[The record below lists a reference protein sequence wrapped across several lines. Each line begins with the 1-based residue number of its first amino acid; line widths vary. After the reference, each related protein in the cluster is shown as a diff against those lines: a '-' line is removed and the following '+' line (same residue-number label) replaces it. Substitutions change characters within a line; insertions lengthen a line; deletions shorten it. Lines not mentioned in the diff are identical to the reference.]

1 MSIPKKYLNSKVIWI
16 SASIVL
22 ALGLFVLGL
31 YIGFAHRSYVSRV
44 TGISNSEAPAG
55 ISADFEP
62 FWKVWN
68 IIDQKYPDANGVS
81 AQDRVYGAIKGLVG
95 SIGDPYSVYF
105 PPQDSK
111 DFKDV
116 INGSFEGI
124 GMEVGI
130 KDKIL
135 TVVAPLKG
143 TPAEA
148 AGIKAGDKLIK
159 IGNVT
164 TSDMS
169 VDKAVELIR
178 GPKGTTV
185 KLTIYHD
192 GATAPVEISVTRDT
206 INIPTLDEILRPDG
220 VYVITLYNFDA
231 ASDNLMRNALKNFAA
246 SGSKSL
252 VLDLR
257 GNPGGYLDSAVD
269 MASFFLSEGDTVVTE
284 DFGSNGTQQI
294 YRSKGF
300 SLLDLKNIKVAI
312 LVDKGSASASE
323 ILAGALNQHNVAPLI
338 GETTYGKGSV
348 QEVVDITKDTTLK
361 ITVAKW
367 LTPDGTWIS
376 KKGLTPTIPVT
387 LTAANTANH
396 ADPVLDRALQYFK
409 TGK

>member
-148 AGIKAGDKLIK
+148 AHQD
-159 IGNVT
+159 
-164 TSDMS
+164 
-169 VDKAVELIR
+169 
-178 GPKGTTV
+178 
-185 KLTIYHD
+185 
-192 GATAPVEISVTRDT
+192 
-206 INIPTLDEILRPDG
+206 
-220 VYVITLYNFDA
+220 
-231 ASDNLMRNALKNFAA
+231 
-246 SGSKSL
+246 
-252 VLDLR
+252 
-257 GNPGGYLDSAVD
+257 
-269 MASFFLSEGDTVVTE
+269 
-284 DFGSNGTQQI
+284 
-294 YRSKGF
+294 
-300 SLLDLKNIKVAI
+300 
-312 LVDKGSASASE
+312 
-323 ILAGALNQHNVAPLI
+323 
-338 GETTYGKGSV
+338 
-348 QEVVDITKDTTLK
+348 
-361 ITVAKW
+361 W
-367 LTPDGTWIS
+367 
-376 KKGLTPTIPVT
+376 
-387 LTAANTANH
+387 
-396 ADPVLDRALQYFK
+396 
-409 TGK
+409 